1 MCPQMWHHRR
11 VVVPELSTLE
21 DILSWCRAQ
30 GHELAEIVV
39 QDEYTHDVVIKAK
52 VAPSFVVFDTT

>member
-1 MCPQMWHHRR
+1 MPEMWHDRA
-11 VVVPELSTLE
+11 VVVPELSTLV
-21 DILSWCRAQ
+21 DVLSWARTQ

-39 QDEYTHDVVIKAK
+39 QDEYTHDVVVKAK